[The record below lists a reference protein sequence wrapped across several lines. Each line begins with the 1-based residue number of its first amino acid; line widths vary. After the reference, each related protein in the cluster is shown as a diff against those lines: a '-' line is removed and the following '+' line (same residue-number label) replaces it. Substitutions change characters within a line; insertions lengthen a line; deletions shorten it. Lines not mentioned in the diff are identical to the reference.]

1 MNSAVLQMTVENAKN
16 GNTRSAWLLE
26 EEIAQRGL
34 QDAYIEALIDATNTP
49 NLSLDIWP
57 STDALWRFMHATPEQ
72 RAQAFVAVCALE
84 REV

>member
-26 EEIAQRGL
+26 EEIERRGL
-34 QDAYIEALIDATNTP
+34 QKVYMDALADATDAIP
-49 NLSLDIWP
+49 FDSVCYPWSLI
-57 STDALWRFMHATPEQ
+57 RATPEQ
-72 RAQAFVAVCALE
+72 RARAFVAVCALE

>member
-26 EEIAQRGL
+26 EEISRRGL
-34 QDAYIEALIDATNTP
+34 QDVYIDALMQTVVYPAIGENHW
-49 NLSLDIWP
+49 LL
-57 STDALWRFMHATPEQ
+57 LHATPEQ